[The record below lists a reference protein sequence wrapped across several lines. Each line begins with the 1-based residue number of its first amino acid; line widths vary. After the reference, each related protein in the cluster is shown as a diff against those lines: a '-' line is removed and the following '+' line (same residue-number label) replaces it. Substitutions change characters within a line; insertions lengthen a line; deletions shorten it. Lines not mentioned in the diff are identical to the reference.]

1 MLTWETELGKRMFS
15 VVRNLLQQILN
26 CKKIWSGCTHSRTT
40 VLALVII
47 RGLLSSRFLM
57 IYNAEAA
64 APPAPTLQRF
74 SLGQVLY
81 VRQCADCHGWEG
93 QGEGPLTA
101 VLAAKP
107 RNLRASTALFRQNS
121 DVQIVA
127 RVLYGTPLM
136 AIRPEALP
144 YREDEL
150 AALAAY
156 IRTLPTTNWAEI
168 EQGKGVYDSLCAA
181 CHGLYGR
188 GDGLGARSLRA
199 QLPDLADPVYQRQA
213 RDDILINNITN
224 GIGIMPGAGD
234 VLTAHEIRS
243 VVTFLHILSPG
254 YELYSRFC
262 AHCHG
267 GDGVPPTAT
276 TQKATP
282 QKVPPRLD
290 DAYFSTHTPDQ
301 IRTGIQHMGRQSRP
315 TMPHMARELNADE
328 AFAIVGYLRRL
339 SSPTSQEE
347 TPQ

>member
-1 MLTWETELGKRMFS
+1 ML
-15 VVRNLLQQILN
+15 
-26 CKKIWSGCTHSRTT
+26 
-40 VLALVII
+40 LALFII
-47 RGLLSSRFLM
+47 SGFLSSQFLM

-81 VRQCADCHGWEG
+81 LRQCADCHGWEG
-93 QGEGPLTA
+93 QGDGPLTA

-107 RNLRASTALFRQNS
+107 RNLRESTALFKQNS
-121 DVQIVA
+121 DAQIIA
-127 RVLYGTPLM
+127 RILYGTPLL
-136 AIRPEALP
+136 AIRSQSLP
-144 YREDEL
+144 YDEEEL
-150 AALAAY
+150 AGLVAHL
-156 IRTLPTTNWAEI
+156 RKLPTTNWAAI

-181 CHGLYGR
+181 CHGLYGH

-199 QLPDLADPVYQRQA
+199 HLPDLADPSYQRQA

-290 DAYFSTHTPDQ
+290 DVYFRTHTPDQ

-315 TMPHMARELNADE
+315 TMPHLARELNADE
-328 AFAIVGYLRRL
+328 AFAIVGYLRTL